1 MPETL
6 TTTFDDLPLATLTA
20 LSFYLTAQCLNTE

>member
-6 TTTFDDLPLATLTA
+6 VSTFGDLRSATLTA
-20 LSFYLTAQCLNTE
+20 LSFPLTAQCLNTE